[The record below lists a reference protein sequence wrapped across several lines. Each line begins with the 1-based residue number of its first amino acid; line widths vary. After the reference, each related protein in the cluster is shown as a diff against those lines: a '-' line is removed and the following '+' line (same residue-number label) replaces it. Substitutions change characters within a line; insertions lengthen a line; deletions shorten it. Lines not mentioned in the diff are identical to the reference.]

1 MEPSPSGRDD
11 QRKRRASEVF
21 KVARND
27 LQQVAVSHEEAGSH
41 HTSKYLKISRDNIG
55 NDGTGAVREPN
66 VWESDSGVMK
76 WSGKRQN
83 ISVCETTEDEPGSEV
98 HAMSVLAKIL
108 SLNVTSLVTSK
119 DPRFVRSNSPSWD
132 NARRIVMAQ
141 FFRENETVPTNASV
155 KAPEKKITK
164 TSFGIEKNEICS
176 GGPWAPPAPYRSIKL
191 SPKQTVPAHGSDRR
205 VLIVDDSTCTRE
217 LVNQMLVHYGYQI
230 FCAANGKLGFSMMQN
245 RIYDMVF
252 MDLEMPVMN
261 GFHAVQA
268 IRRWEKKVKR
278 PEAQKICALSAHNS
292 ETEVKLSQ
300 LVGMQAF
307 ICKPFRRKDLYDMV
321 EGNINQS
328 SDFVQV
334 E

>member
-119 DPRFVRSNSPSWD
+119 VYKM
-132 NARRIVMAQ
+132 AKIVMLYRRDNRNGNDCSLHSPIFSPAH
-141 FFRENETVPTNASV
+141 ALD
-155 KAPEKKITK
+155 
-164 TSFGIEKNEICS
+164 TSFK
-176 GGPWAPPAPYRSIKL
+176 WML
-191 SPKQTVPAHGSDRR
+191 SPQFRIP
-205 VLIVDDSTCTRE
+205 
-217 LVNQMLVHYGYQI
+217 
-230 FCAANGKLGFSMMQN
+230 FSFV
-245 RIYDMVF
+245 Y
-252 MDLEMPVMN
+252 MDFL
-261 GFHAVQA
+261 
-268 IRRWEKKVKR
+268 R
-278 PEAQKICALSAHNS
+278 PHN
-292 ETEVKLSQ
+292 
-300 LVGMQAF
+300 
-307 ICKPFRRKDLYDMV
+307 
-321 EGNINQS
+321 
-328 SDFVQV
+328 
-334 E
+334 